1 MAARTYGDRIYG
13 ELTAT
18 FTKYHKLK
26 IIYKNYEYMEASRT
40 AVHIWMRCTCQKEH
54 KCQARLKISIEEPF
68 SILDQSKHWHN
79 HMPKHDAQILADA
92 ALRMMV
98 AEAAETTE
106 SYASIHARCLSALP
120 KEVRKFAKILD
131 QCKDALRREE
141 KERSM
146 GVLNLPP
153 STSWFSRAI

>member
-18 FTKYHKLK
+18 FTKHHKLK

-79 HMPKHDAQILADA
+79 HMPKHDAQLLADA

-98 AEAAETTE
+98 AELQRQWIPMRPSMPDACQLCRRK
-106 SYASIHARCLSALP
+106 SGSLPRHCLN
-120 KEVRKFAKILD
+120 AKML
-131 QCKDALRREE
+131 
-141 KERSM
+141 
-146 GVLNLPP
+146 
-153 STSWFSRAI
+153 